1 MATLYLTEQG
11 AVAHKVN
18 ERVVVTKDDRV
29 LADIPLIKVDQ
40 VQVFGRGVALT
51 SALMV
56 YLMEHGIDTVF
67 LSQAQRYRGRLL
79 GRGTMHGAL
88 RTAQVRAAGD
98 EQRALDLAGA
108 VVRGKLV
115 NQRFLLRRHAGDRP
129 LVRQAM
135 DGIKVML
142 DRVDG
147 VTTLDTLRGVEG
159 QAAALYFAGLRRMLR
174 HDFGFARRVHHPP
187 TDPVNALLS
196 FGYTLLLNDLISA
209 LHLVGLDPYIGFFHA
224 LAHGRPSLALDLEE
238 EFRPVIVDSVALA
251 LLNSGALGPH
261 DFRRGDDPKR
271 PVMLTDAGRTL
282 VLRRY
287 NERLDTSV
295 RHPVTGERAAYRRIL
310 ELQARALAHAL
321 TESQPYR
328 AFEAQ

>member
-11 AVAHKVN
+11 AVAHKID
-18 ERVVVTKDDRV
+18 ERVVVTKDDQV

-56 YLMEHGIDTVF
+56 YLMEHEIDTVF
-67 LSQAQRYRGRLL
+67 LSRGQRYRGRLL
-79 GRGTMHGAL
+79 GRGTTHGAL
-88 RTAQVRAAGD
+88 RTAQVRAAED
-98 EQRALDLAGA
+98 ERRALALAAA

-115 NQRFLLRRHAGDRP
+115 NQRFLLRRHGGGVP
-129 LVRQAM
+129 PVRQAI
-135 DGIKVML
+135 DGIRGSL
-142 DRVDG
+142 DRLTG
-147 VTTLDTLRGVEG
+147 VTALESLRGVEG
-159 QAAALYFAGLRRMLR
+159 QAAALYFAGLRQVLR
-174 HDFGFARRVHHPP
+174 HDFGFARRIHHPP

-224 LAHGRPSLALDLEE
+224 LAHGRPSLALDIEE
-238 EFRPVIVDSVALA
+238 EFRPVIVDSVAVA

-261 DFRRGDDPKR
+261 DFHRGDDPAR

-295 RHPVTGERAAYRRIL
+295 RYPATGERAAYRRIL
-310 ELQARALAHAL
+310 ELQARALARAL
-321 TESQPYR
+321 TEDQPYR